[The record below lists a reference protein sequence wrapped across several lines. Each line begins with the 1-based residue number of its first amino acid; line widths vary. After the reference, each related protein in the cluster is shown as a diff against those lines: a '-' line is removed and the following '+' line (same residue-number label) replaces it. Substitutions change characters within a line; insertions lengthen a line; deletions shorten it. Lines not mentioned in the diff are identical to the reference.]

1 MNGYQPPLVPQS
13 AVTFGDERLVDPW
26 AETMLRNTCSN
37 FQVQNMALQQEN
49 AALKTK
55 NQSLQQQRAN
65 SIFKVAD
72 RAYLRE
78 FSAYRT
84 EHFVKF
90 PDERYYLVR
99 ENGFG
104 APYEVT
110 KPLSDCTEFSARYV
124 FDPRDGSTL
133 IEVQY
138 RLPNGKRASFSIPA
152 EKFRKNTLAQS
163 FYKGG
168 GRLHFGKDGPRLFY
182 MLIAQLLSSRNSCI
196 LSIPGW
202 NFNNSRWTF
211 KESATCESILNSP
224 ILPTAGLASENQRMM
239 SLIVGL
245 SLLKTHF
252 GEAMQPTKPY
262 AMISESFS
270 VTTEITL
277 NCRLS
282 ELKKQLYN
290 HRDDL
295 LVYIHDGSN
304 SSRHQK
310 TTNYGFL
317 SDEAVKGSA
326 SRSIYIVLARKL
338 TPEIRENCIPIIPA
352 EICSTTDAAS
362 ANWNDLISLT
372 ENNPDEFNLRT
383 QRAYEE
389 ACSNFKG
396 SDYCQDAAVLSVVS
410 EIICWTFSRTDATH
424 QRERK
429 FQDTYKQTLEKY
441 VQYWDSLADASALER
456 FRDALYAAARKQS
469 IRFRAIGNIDETY
482 CKEME
487 VLYDEYKLYIT
498 LDLVKSLVSE
508 YMSEFLVS
516 DVLAQLSEAGILS
529 DSIVKTLTL
538 STGHPKNVRL
548 RSINR
553 SFVNGHG
560 RRDITTI

>member
-168 GRLHFGKDGPRLFY
+168 GTLHFGKDGPRLFY

-239 SLIVGL
+239 SLVVGL

-338 TPEIRENCIPIIPA
+338 TPEIRKNCIPIIPA

-456 FRDALYAAARKQS
+456 FRDALYTAARKQS

-482 CKEME
+482 YKEME

-553 SFVNGHG
+553 SLVNGHG